1 MARHLIA
8 VDTRPSGG
16 LMIINSYDADKVTP
30 AAARA
35 RAKTLLGVWPLVR
48 VYLDAEPDIWG
59 SYAVTGPNCEV
70 FEKEGSDG
78 RT

>member
-1 MARHLIA
+1 MARHILA

-35 RAKTLLGVWPLVR
+35 RARVLLSVWPLVR
-48 VYLDAEPDIWG
+48 LYLDAEPDVFG
-59 SYAVTGPNCEV
+59 SFAVTGSNVEV
-70 FEKEGSDG
+70 FENDKA
-78 RT
+78 